1 MTKVYFSCHSGKPEC
16 PLTYC
21 LSPGDFSRFPLNL
34 HLGACN
40 VARVGEATAGEFMGL
55 TQEVAKYV
63 ARTRYRDVPKDVV
76 QLARGFILDGLGVAL
91 AGSTDECS
99 QIVQRQIRHASRR
112 GESSILGTA
121 LSAPAPKAALANGVA
136 GHAMD
141 YDDTQLSTSKEAVYG
156 LLTHPTTP
164 VLAAVLAIGERE
176 KISGKEFV
184 LAYLLGVEV
193 ECRLADAINPHHY
206 QSGFHSTATMGGL
219 GAAMATGKIL
229 RLKEDQLL
237 HTLGIAASMASGLRE
252 NFGTM
257 TKPLHAGRA
266 AENGVNAALLARDGF
281 TAATNILEARRGFF
295 NAMAGG
301 YDESKISGSLGA
313 PYFMKEPGIS
323 IKPYP
328 SGSLSHPAQDLI
340 LDLVRQHDLRADD
353 IERIDVG
360 TNSNVPNALIY
371 PMPKTALEG
380 KFSIPFCMAIAVVER
395 KAGIAQFEDRKVRD
409 KKVIELMKRVNLYVD
424 DELEKLGYD
433 QVRSRIRIALKKGR
447 TIEGRYDVARGH
459 PEKPM
464 SWAEL
469 GDKFRDC
476 AALVLPDRNAEDVVN
491 LTARVEEMK
500 SLTPLIRALTGGRAK
515 SVKKT
520 KITKAGSKKWSRT
533 RRASDVSRAS

>member
-1 MTKVYFSCHSGKPEC
+1 
-16 PLTYC
+16 
-21 LSPGDFSRFPLNL
+21 
-34 HLGACN
+34 
-40 VARVGEATAGEFMGL
+40 MGP
-55 TQEVAKYV
+55 TQEVANFV
-63 ARTRYRDVPKDVV
+63 VRTRYRDIPQDVV

-91 AGSTDECS
+91 VGSTDECS
-99 QIVQRQIRHASRR
+99 RIVQNHIRRNAAR
-112 GESSILGTA
+112 GESSILGTS
-121 LSAPAPKAALANGVA
+121 LVAPAAKAALANGVA

-164 VLAAVLAIGERE
+164 VLAAVLAIGEKE
-176 KISGKEFV
+176 KISGQEFV
-184 LAYLLGVEV
+184 LAYILGVEV
-193 ECRLADAINPHHY
+193 ECRIADAIHPRHY

-219 GAAMATGKIL
+219 GAAMAVGKIL
-229 RLKEDQLL
+229 RFKEEQLIR
-237 HTLGIAASMASGLRE
+237 TLGIAASMAAGLRE

-301 YDESKISGSLGA
+301 YDESKISGRLGS

-340 LDLVRQHDLRADD
+340 LDLVRQHDLKAAD

-380 KFSIPFCMAIAVVER
+380 KFSIPFCMAIAALER
-395 KAGIAQFEDRKVRD
+395 KAGIAQFQDRKVRD
-409 KKVIELMKRVNLYVD
+409 KKVIELMKRVTLYVD

-433 QVRSRIRIALKKGR
+433 QVRSRIRVTLKNGR
-447 TIEGRYDVARGH
+447 MIEGRYDVARGH

-469 GDKFRDC
+469 GEKFRDC
-476 AALVLPDRNAEDVVN
+476 AAPVLPDKNAEDVVEVV
-491 LTARVEEMK
+491 ARVEELK
-500 SLTPLIRALTGGRAK
+500 SLNPLIRALSGKRTNRA
-515 SVKKT
+515 KKT
-520 KITKAGSKKWSRT
+520 KPTEVRSQKWNLTRKA
-533 RRASDVSRAS
+533 

>member
-1 MTKVYFSCHSGKPEC
+1 
-16 PLTYC
+16 
-21 LSPGDFSRFPLNL
+21 
-34 HLGACN
+34 
-40 VARVGEATAGEFMGL
+40 MGL

-63 ARTRYRDVPKDVV
+63 ARTRYRDVPKDAV

-99 QIVQRQIRHASRR
+99 RIVQNHIRHASGR
-112 GESSILGTA
+112 GESSIVGTA
-121 LSAPAPKAALANGVA
+121 LSAPAAKAALANGVA

-176 KISGKEFV
+176 KISGKDFV

-193 ECRLADAINPHHY
+193 ECRIADAINPRHY
-206 QSGFHSTATMGGL
+206 QSGFHSTATVGGL
-219 GAAMATGKIL
+219 GAAMAVGKLL
-229 RLKEDQLL
+229 RLGEEQLIRA
-237 HTLGIAASMASGLRE
+237 LGIAASMASGLRE

-266 AENGVNAALLARDGF
+266 AENGVNAALLAQDGF
-281 TAATNILEARRGFF
+281 TAAANILEARRGFF

-301 YDESKISGSLGA
+301 YDESKISGRLGA

-380 KFSIPFCMAIAVVER
+380 KFSIPFCMAIAVLER
-395 KAGIAQFEDRKVRD
+395 KAGIAQFQDRKVRD

-433 QVRSRIRIALKKGR
+433 QVRSRIRIALENGR

-459 PEKPM
+459 PEKPL

-476 AALVLPDRNAEDVVN
+476 AALVLPDKNAEDVVE
-491 LTARVEEMK
+491 LTARVEELE
-500 SLTPLIRALTGGRAK
+500 SLSPLIRALTGARAK
-515 SVKKT
+515 SIRKT
-520 KITKAGSKKWSRT
+520 KATKAGSKKWSRT
-533 RRASDVSRAS
+533 RRA

>member
-1 MTKVYFSCHSGKPEC
+1 
-16 PLTYC
+16 
-21 LSPGDFSRFPLNL
+21 
-34 HLGACN
+34 
-40 VARVGEATAGEFMGL
+40 MGL
-55 TQEVAKYV
+55 TQEIAHFV
-63 ARTRYRDVPKDVV
+63 ARTRYRDIPKEVV

-99 QIVQRQIRHASRR
+99 RIVQSQVRQMNGK
-112 GESSILGTA
+112 GESSIVGTM
-121 LSAPAPKAALANGVA
+121 LTAPAAKAALANGVA

-164 VLAAVLAIGERE
+164 VLAAVLAIGEKE
-176 KISGKEFV
+176 KISGEPLV

-193 ECRLADAINPHHY
+193 ECRIADAINPRHY
-206 QSGFHSTATMGGL
+206 QDGFHSTATMGGI
-219 GAAMATGKIL
+219 GAAMAVGKIL
-229 RLKEDQLL
+229 RLNERKLIQ
-237 HTLGIAASMASGLRE
+237 TLGIAASMASGLRE

-266 AENGVNAALLARDGF
+266 AENGVSAALLARDGF
-281 TAATNILEARRGFF
+281 TAAANILEARRGFF

-301 YDESKISGSLGA
+301 CDESKITGRLGS
-313 PYFMKEPGIS
+313 PFFMKEPGIS

-340 LDLVRQHDLRADD
+340 LDLVKQHDLSAGD
-353 IERIDVG
+353 IDHVEVG

-380 KFSIPFCMAIAVVER
+380 KFSIPFCMAIAILER
-395 KAGIAQFEDRKVRD
+395 KAGIAQFQDRKVRD
-409 KKVIELMKRVNLYVD
+409 KKVVELMKRVTLCVD

-433 QVRSRIRIALKKGR
+433 QVRSRIRIRLNDGR
-447 TIEGRYDVARGH
+447 VIEGRYDVARGH

-469 GDKFRDC
+469 SNKFRDC
-476 AALVLPDRNAEDVVN
+476 ARLVLADRDTESAIQLVARIEK
-491 LTARVEEMK
+491 LT
-500 SLTPLIRALTGGRAK
+500 SLSPLFRALTSARAK
-515 SVKKT
+515 SGKKN
-520 KITKAGSKKWSRT
+520 KPSGIPAKPHSPRRT
-533 RRASDVSRAS
+533 